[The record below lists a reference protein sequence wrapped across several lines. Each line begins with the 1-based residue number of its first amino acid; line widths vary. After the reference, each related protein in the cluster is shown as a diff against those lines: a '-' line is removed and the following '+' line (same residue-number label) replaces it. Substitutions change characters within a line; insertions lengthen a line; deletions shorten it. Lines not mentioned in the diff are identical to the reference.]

1 MNEYAGKKA
10 VVTGGTQGMGLA
22 MVQALRGGGLDR

>member
-10 VVTGGTQGMGLA
+10 LVTGGTQGMGLT
-22 MVQALRGGGLDR
+22 MVQALREGGLDR